1 MWSLLKTFGGSA
13 LSWLTGNLTLV
24 LIILA
29 LAGTLGGVWWG
40 WSHGSASARNEMQ
53 AEYQKN
59 LADATREAMTKQQ
72 AAQVFAN
79 GLAADLIA
87 AKRNIETQRTSLRG
101 RIVYVTREIPADCGL
116 PPDAVRLWNEA
127 RRLSAPG
134 LSQAGAPGRADGPA
148 ASTSSAGSGQGNA
161 TVADAIADHVDY
173 VSWCEG
179 VVAQRDRLQDLIR
192 GWAQ

>member
-1 MWSLLKTFGGSA
+1 MLNFFKSWGGMA
-13 LSWLTGNLTLV
+13 FSWLTGNLTLV

-29 LAGTLGGVWWG
+29 LAGTLGGAWWG
-40 WSHGSASARNEMQ
+40 WSHGSASAENRLQ

-59 LADATREAMTKQQ
+59 LADATREAMAKQQ
-72 AAQVFAN
+72 AQQIHAN
-79 GLAADLIA
+79 RLAAELITT
-87 AKRNIETQRTSLRG
+87 KREIETQRASLRG
-101 RIVYVTREIPADCGL
+101 RIIYVTREIPSGCGL
-116 PPDAVRLWNEA
+116 PPDAVQLWNAA

-134 LSQAGAPGRADGPA
+134 VPQAGAPGRADGPA
-148 ASTSSAGSGQGNA
+148 PAAASAGSGQGNA

-179 VVAQRDRLQDLIR
+179 VVAQRDRLQDLVR